1 MPWMNSKKGV
11 ATLAVAAGL
20 ALTVGAGNALADEVA
35 APGVD
40 AAAPVA
46 VASEGVET
54 GGSAS
59 GDAVPGAD
67 NQASGSQGADSND
80 GSSAGGQASGSD
92 SGEGSGPAGD
102 VDGEKSGGVADPGA
116 DSGSGEGSGDDSGSA
131 SGKDSGSDCG
141 TGYDEGADGSAEK
154 GSGPGSGSGDSDFG
168 DDSHDKPYNGWWTNP
183 ATGKLE
189 YYENGKLTTPDR
201 VFYTDSNGDRYW
213 YENGVMREEHTFYDP
228 ASDKWYWADAGG
240 KCARNKDTYIPV
252 NDEAEAGDWRNNGNG
267 KWVRVGDDFA
277 MVKGEDYRVSKD
289 DGQWH
294 WWFFDTATGQMNK
307 NFVYVGSNGG
317 KWVYYDDTYGWMVY
331 GEQYRQT
338 NDHLDW
344 GFNWY
349 YFDDATGATT
359 YGWKYLGNGSKWVW
373 YDTTTGVMAHGWR
386 IIDGYHRN
394 FDNATGACDKVGY
407 QNDPR
412 YYQVSSW
419 NVSVPGSGRW
429 AFATPS
435 RIAVDAT
442 REDCIEAMI
451 ARAYEYLGSPYVW
464 DYACAPGV
472 GVDCAGLV
480 MQCLYAT
487 GMDLSPYTPWDHY
500 FTAGHD
506 HYANDMWNDS
516 RFMHVDFGSRQRGDL
531 ICYSG
536 HIAIYLG
543 NDTILEAYTP
553 ATGVRISNVYS
564 SSGIKGALRPFN

>member
-40 AAAPVA
+40 AAAPVG

-54 GGSAS
+54 GDSAS

>member
-20 ALTVGAGNALADEVA
+20 ALTVGAGNALADEVT

-80 GSSAGGQASGSD
+80 GSSGGGQSSGSD
-92 SGEGSGPAGD
+92 SGEGSGPADD

-131 SGKDSGSDCG
+131 SGKDSGSDRG
-141 TGYDEGADGSAEK
+141 SGYDEGADGSTEK
-154 GSGPGSGSGDSDFG
+154 GSGPDSGSGDSDFD
-168 DDSHDKPYNGWWTNP
+168 DDSHDAPYNGWWTNP

-201 VFYTDSNGDRYW
+201 VFYIDSNGDRYW

>member
-67 NQASGSQGADSND
+67 NQASGSQGSDSND
-80 GSSAGGQASGSD
+80 GSSAGGQSSGSD
-92 SGEGSGPAGD
+92 SGEGSGPADD

-131 SGKDSGSDCG
+131 SGKDSGSDRG
-141 TGYDEGADGSAEK
+141 SGYDEGADGSTEK
-154 GSGPGSGSGDSDFG
+154 GSGPDSGSGDSDFD
-168 DDSHDKPYNGWWTNP
+168 DDSHDAPYNGWWTNP

>member
-67 NQASGSQGADSND
+67 NQASGSQGSDSND
-80 GSSAGGQASGSD
+80 GSSAGGQSSGSD
-92 SGEGSGPAGD
+92 SGEGSGPADD

-131 SGKDSGSDCG
+131 SGKDSGSDRG
-141 TGYDEGADGSAEK
+141 SGYDEGADGSAEK
-154 GSGPGSGSGDSDFG
+154 GSGSDSGSGDSDFG
-168 DDSHDKPYNGWWTNP
+168 DDSHDKPYNGWWTDP

-189 YYENGKLTTPDR
+189 YYVEGVLTAPDR
-201 VFYTDSNGDRYW
+201 VFYIDSNGDRYW
-213 YENGVMREEHTFYDP
+213 FEKGVMREEHTFYDP
-228 ASDKWYWADAGG
+228 ASDNWYWADAGG